1 MAALLPA
8 FLCLASGFALVSLG
22 WSRRGSLV
30 IDQLLRA
37 SLAVGFGL
45 GIFSIV
51 YFVSRACGFSNLL
64 AVDVSVLIVLVA
76 VVAIRVRFLTTPSD
90 ATRTAEAD
98 PSSLWLRAPAWL
110 RRAVGTAFVLA
121 LIAAIDSAI
130 LRVRA
135 YPNGDGWDAFA
146 IWNLH
151 ARFLFLG
158 GPHWRDG
165 FTALLPGSHPDYPL
179 LLPSAIAH
187 FWTYLG
193 HDATQVPAV
202 LGIAFTFATAGLLFA
217 GLELIRGRLV
227 SLLGAIVLLSTPF
240 FIEQGTAQYADVPL
254 SFFFLAAT
262 VMTCLADDT
271 PAAQPGLLAMA
282 GLAAGFAAWTKNE
295 GLLFLCA
302 LAISRIWILARR
314 PSGIPRTGGVSATP
328 MLAVLVA
335 AFFAVLYYKHFIGVR
350 GDLFSTP
357 SEALHRLLDPTRY
370 WAITKWYVK
379 GFFRFGHWLLIPGSL
394 LLLVLALVG
403 RMDSSRTQQPGSR
416 TIVLTIAL
424 TLAGYAAIFLIT
436 PYDIYWHLR
445 FSLLR
450 LFLQVWPSVVFL
462 ILANIRIDFIGQ
474 PGSPPSVV
482 NQL

>member
-8 FLCLASGFALVSLG
+8 FLSLASGFALVTLG
-22 WSRRGSLV
+22 LSRRRPLV
-30 IDQLLRA
+30 IDLLLRA
-37 SLAVGFGL
+37 SLSVGFGL

-51 YFVSRACGFSNLL
+51 YFVSRALGFSNLL
-64 AVDVSVLIVLVA
+64 AVDVSVLIVFVAAVA
-76 VVAIRVRFLTTPSD
+76 VRARFLPTP
-90 ATRTAEAD
+90 AKTGIAEVD
-98 PSSLWLRAPAWL
+98 PSSVSHSAPAWL
-110 RRAVGTAFVLA
+110 RLTVHASFALA

-130 LRVRA
+130 LRVKA

-158 GPHWRDG
+158 GSHWRDG
-165 FTALLPGSHPDYPL
+165 FTALLAGSHPDYPL
-179 LLPSAIAH
+179 LLPAAIAH
-187 FWTYLG
+187 FWIYLG
-193 HDATQVPAV
+193 RDATQVPAV
-202 LGIAFTFATAGLLFA
+202 LGLAFTFATVGLLFA
-217 GLELIRGRLV
+217 ALELTRGRLLA
-227 SLLGAIVLLSTPF
+227 LLGTIVLLSTPF

-262 VMTCLADDT
+262 VMTYLADEAPNT
-271 PAAQPGLLAMA
+271 QAGLLAMA

-302 LAISRIWILARR
+302 LAFSRIWILARR
-314 PSGIPRTGGVSATP
+314 RSAVPRTGRVSATP
-328 MLAVLVA
+328 MLAILVA
-335 AFFAVLYYKHFIGVR
+335 AFLTILYYKHFIGVQ

-357 SEALHRLLDPTRY
+357 SEALHRLLEPSRY
-370 WAITKWYVK
+370 WAIAKWYVK

-394 LLLVLALVG
+394 VLLVHAVVV
-403 RMDSSRTQQPGSR
+403 RIDTSRNQRPGTR
-416 TIVLTIAL
+416 TMVLTIAL

-462 ILANIRIDFIGQ
+462 ILANIRSDLIGQ
-474 PGSPPSVV
+474 PGSP
-482 NQL
+482 QAL